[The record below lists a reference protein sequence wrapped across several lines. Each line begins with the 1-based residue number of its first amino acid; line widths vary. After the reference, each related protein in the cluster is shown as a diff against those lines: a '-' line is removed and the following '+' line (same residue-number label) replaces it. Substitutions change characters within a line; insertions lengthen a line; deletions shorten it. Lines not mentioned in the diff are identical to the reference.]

1 MRGLKFKQRDMMV
14 INRNKV
20 VALKVVLKRL
30 FGQWFKSS
38 WRVLVSFSKFVVRTV
53 FTTKLFT
60 NPVVRFCFCS
70 IKALFVCGVVFFVA
84 AFVLPFFSTLLF
96 LDQVLASISSAT
108 QLAINDAYE
117 RIFVQNNIPMTEYG
131 ATSLI
136 TGLYLSKHFWF
147 LFVSGLLGVSFAL
160 WRFNVGWTKF
170 RALEAEIAPV

>member
-1 MRGLKFKQRDMMV
+1 MLISRTK
-14 INRNKV
+14 I
-20 VALKVVLKRL
+20 VALKAFLQRL

-38 WRVLVSFSKFVVRTV
+38 WRAFVSVSKFVVRTI
-53 FTTKLFT
+53 FTTKLFV
-60 NPVVRFCFCS
+60 NPVIRFIFCS
-70 IKALFVCGVVFFVA
+70 IKALVICGVVFFVA

-136 TGLYLSKHFWF
+136 TGLYLSRHFWF

-160 WRFNVGWTKF
+160 WRFNAGWTKF
-170 RALEAEIAPV
+170 RALEAEVVPV